1 MLHQMFIFSG
11 DTLLKFTLSWQ
22 KTILQLDC
30 MGGGGEQGII
40 NDYTLLGCCAV

>member
-1 MLHQMFIFSG
+1 MAENYLAVG
-11 DTLLKFTLSWQ
+11 R
-22 KTILQLDC
+22 